1 MYLYNNGTETSPFGN
16 KYGELWGQ
24 QRSLAL
30 FYHAEFYNPGNTLF
44 EMTLFSGLEIEEK
57 DHIDFWESW
66 SRLTHRQDIENGENF
81 RLL

>member
-1 MYLYNNGTETSPFGN
+1 MYLYNNGTETSPFRD
-16 KYGELWGQ
+16 KYGELWEQ

-30 FYHAEFYNPGNTLF
+30 FYHAEFYNTGSTVF
-44 EMTLFSGLEIEEK
+44 EMALFFGLEIEEK

-66 SRLTHRQDIENGENF
+66 SRLTHRLDIENGENC